1 MLSVKE
7 KVCSYKALNDG
18 LNHCNKNVTWKDS
31 VLGFNKNR
39 CANLYNLQAE
49 LLNGTYKISRYV
61 TFQVREPK
69 VRDIVATRLKD
80 RVFQRS
86 LCDNYLTEEVTR
98 HFIYDNCACQ
108 KHKGTDFARRRLKVH
123 LLRYYRKHGERGY
136 VLKLDIKNFFGSTLH
151 SIAKEKIGKLIRDDW
166 ARERVFDIID
176 SFDGDMGIGLGSQVS
191 QLIELA
197 VLNDIDHLIKE
208 RYHIKH
214 YIRYM
219 DDMLIIHQS
228 KEYLINLLR
237 VLTEE
242 LNKIG
247 LQVSKNKTCISKLG
261 QPTKFLGFRYYLL
274 PTGKVLMTTL
284 RTVVSRAKRRLRKH
298 LNNPRMTLKKIYECL
313 MCFIAHIKKGNN
325 HHLILHLYT
334 YFIRRITYGRLKL
347 QT

>member
-1 MLSVKE
+1 MSSIKE
-7 KVCSYKALNDG
+7 IVCSYRALNDG

-39 CANLYNLQAE
+39 CANLYNLHNE
-49 LLNGTYKISRYV
+49 LMSGTYKINRYI

-86 LCDNYLTEEVTR
+86 LCDNYLTAEVTR

-108 KHKGTDFARRRLKVH
+108 KNKGTDFARRRFKVH
-123 LLRYYRKHGERGY
+123 LLKYYRKHGAHGY

-151 SIAKEKIGKLIRDDW
+151 SVAKEKIGKLIRDRW

-176 SFDGDMGIGLGSQVS
+176 SFDGDRGIGLGSQVS

-208 RYHIKH
+208 RYQVKG
-214 YIRYM
+214 YLRYM
-219 DDMLIIHQS
+219 DDIILIHES
-228 KEYLINLLR
+228 KEYLIYLLD
-237 VLTEE
+237 VLTKE

-247 LQVSKNKTCISKLG
+247 LQISKKKTYIAKLN
-261 QPTKFLGFRYYLL
+261 QPIKFLGFRFYLL
-274 PTGKVLMTTL
+274 PSGKVIMTTL
-284 RTVVSRAKRRLRKH
+284 RTVVSRAKRRIRKH
-298 LNNPRMTLKKIYECL
+298 IMNPRMTYKKIHECL
-313 MCFIAHIKKGNN
+313 TCFISHIEKGNN
-325 HHLILHLYT
+325 HNLILQIQE
-334 YFIRRITYGRLKL
+334 YFRRRITYGI